1 MKKVVIVCLFLT
13 FSMLAFAQGPNNC
26 GQGTW
31 PVCQYLAST
40 DTSAT
45 ALTIPSNGGLK
56 PSFEY
61 KWTGS
66 LTNVST
72 VITGCTALGKCDTL
86 DTYSGTTA
94 VIRTT
99 AAGSMTTAPVASY
112 NYFTVTSTYTG
123 TGTFTVY
130 FRNIIAY

>member
-1 MKKVVIVCLFLT
+1 MKQTFLALT
-13 FSMLAFAQGPNNC
+13 LLLLSASVLAQGPNNC
-26 GQGTW
+26 QQAVW

-40 DTSAT
+40 STSAT

-61 KWTGS
+61 KWTLS
-66 LTNVST
+66 PTNVT
-72 VITGCTALGKCDTL
+72 TTITGCTALGKCDAL
-86 DTYSGTTA
+86 DTYSGATA

-99 AAGSMTTAPVASY
+99 GTMTAAPVASY
-112 NYFTVTSTYTG
+112 NYFVVTSTYTG
-123 TGTFTVY
+123 TSTFTVY